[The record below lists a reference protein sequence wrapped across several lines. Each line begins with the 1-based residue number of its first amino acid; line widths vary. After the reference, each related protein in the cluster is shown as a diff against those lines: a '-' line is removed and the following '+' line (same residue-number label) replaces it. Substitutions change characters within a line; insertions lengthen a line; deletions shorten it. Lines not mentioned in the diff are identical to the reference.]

1 MTDQKRKRRT
11 FWEPESPA
19 VQEWLA
25 NQKDLGMSLQLIIVD
40 AINAYGSG
48 DVIQT
53 HLSNRMNGQAP
64 APTPTVDTLVQQAV
78 QQAPQQ
84 LAPQAPRPPAPQV
97 TQAQAQAQPTPVQQA
112 SFTPEPAPQPQRK
125 PVAPQANDVDPVA
138 VMFGD
143 LGSQQR

>member
-53 HLSNRMNGQAP
+53 HLSNRMNGQVAAPAP
-64 APTPTVDTLVQQAV
+64 APTVDALVQQAV

-84 LAPQAPRPPAPQV
+84 LAPQPPRPPAPQV
-97 TQAQAQAQPTPVQQA
+97 TQAQPTPVQQA
-112 SFTPEPAPQPQRK
+112 PFTPEPAPQPQPQRK
-125 PVAPQANDVDPVA
+125 PVAPQANDIDPVA
-138 VMFGD
+138 VLFGD

>member
-53 HLSNRMNGQAP
+53 HLSNRMNGQVSAP
-64 APTPTVDTLVQQAV
+64 APTVETLVQQAV

-84 LAPQAPRPPAPQV
+84 LAPQAPRPPAPHV
-97 TQAQAQAQPTPVQQA
+97 TQAQPTPVQPAQ
-112 SFTPEPAPQPQRK
+112 FTPEPAPQPQRK
-125 PVAPQANDVDPVA
+125 PVAPQANDADPLA

-143 LGSQQR
+143 LGSQTR

>member
-53 HLSNRMNGQAP
+53 HLSNRMNGQVAAPAP
-64 APTPTVDTLVQQAV
+64 APTVDALVQQAV
-78 QQAPQQ
+78 QQAPQ
-84 LAPQAPRPPAPQV
+84 PPRPPEPQV
-97 TQAQAQAQPTPVQQA
+97 TQAQPTPVQPAQ
-112 SFTPEPAPQPQRK
+112 FTPEPAPQPQRK

>member
-53 HLSNRMNGQAP
+53 HLSNRMNGQVAAPAP
-64 APTPTVDTLVQQAV
+64 APTVDALVQQAV

-84 LAPQAPRPPAPQV
+84 LAPQAPRPPAPHV
-97 TQAQAQAQPTPVQQA
+97 TQAQPTPVQQA

-125 PVAPQANDVDPVA
+125 PVAPQANDADPLA

-143 LGSQQR
+143 LGSQTR

>member
-40 AINAYGSG
+40 AMNAYGSG

-64 APTPTVDTLVQQAV
+64 APAPTVDTLVQQAV
-78 QQAPQQ
+78 QQAPKQ
-84 LAPQAPRPPAPQV
+84 LAPQPPRPPEPQV
-97 TQAQAQAQPTPVQQA
+97 TQAQPTPVQPA
-112 SFTPEPAPQPQRK
+112 SFTPESSQQPQRK